1 MIKKMS
7 DKEYFA
13 HKAISQSFL
22 KAFKRSP
29 AHALYALKHPNNRRG
44 RSFRFTRP
52 KKADSL

>member
-1 MIKKMS
+1 MIQKMS

-29 AHALYALKHPNNRRG
+29 AHALWQLKHPKEPTDAMPNWHL
-44 RSFRFTRP
+44 FTRVN
-52 KKADSL
+52 S